1 MGTIS
6 QQLPISIG
14 IILTGTSNRLGN
26 TSNIRKTQMPSNTG
40 NGIQIELF
48 EDGMKSTREISIG
61 NALITGGHC
70 TKGGYYGEIY
80 LLRET
85 FKKGT
90 TKDESRQTANLG

>member
-1 MGTIS
+1 
-6 QQLPISIG
+6 
-14 IILTGTSNRLGN
+14 
-26 TSNIRKTQMPSNTG
+26 MPSNTG

-80 LLRET
+80 SLRET